1 MNNKVE
7 IMRKVISEI
16 KELQPYEEIFSP
28 LGNRYHCCIKNDL
41 LHPIELQLQ
50 ATFYDK
56 KVEIMIFPH
65 PKIIKKN
72 IIPVIS
78 FVNELNSYVNTYDL
92 YGKIIVLSDS
102 KDIAFAT
109 KLPYSYIENCSD
121 YFFYAIKKPIEILIQ
136 VLPLIFDISTGRITY
151 EKGVELLEKMWG

>member
-1 MNNKVE
+1 MNLETIDE
-7 IMRKVISEI
+7 IIRDI
-16 KELQPYEEIFSP
+16 KELNPYKELWTPLSNQYTCCVKNKLISP
-28 LGNRYHCCIKNDL
+28 F
-41 LHPIELQLQ
+41 ELQLQ
-50 ATFYDK
+50 ATFFDK

-65 PKIIKKN
+65 PIIIQKN
-72 IIPVIS
+72 IIPIIR

-121 YFFYAIKKPIEILIQ
+121 YFFYAIKKPIQILTQ
-136 VLPLIFDISTGRITY
+136 VLPIVFDISTGRITY
-151 EKGVELLEKMWG
+151 EKGFELLEKMWG